1 MYVTLVQNISASTQ
15 SVSSLCDSLK
25 HLNLHQID
33 PFLSQNLAIT
43 TLYEKRTLFI
53 HIHFYE
59 IDTGPATYLIGT
71 CWKWTLNAVLSHTCI
86 YLTHRKEFIQYIH
99 KKLLNI
105 HHSTITH
112 LMVTCSSPFQASPK
126 SLSYSS

>member
-1 MYVTLVQNISASTQ
+1 MYVTLVQNISVSMR

-43 TLYEKRTLFI
+43 CYSTLYEKRTLFMRI
-53 HIHFYE
+53 YLYK

-71 CWKWTLNAVLSHTCI
+71 HRRQTSNAMLSHTSHTNKLKCCAYSHTHISNISQGIHSI
-86 YLTHRKEFIQYIH
+86 YTQKFLSFILN
-99 KKLLNI
+99 KK
-105 HHSTITH
+105 
-112 LMVTCSSPFQASPK
+112 
-126 SLSYSS
+126 